1 MVKTAPDDPDYLV
14 TELARNA
21 MASDASQL
29 PLKEILAILPLP
41 ASFLPRKTLILTATA
56 AHLIKPS
63 TLGFIRSHEN
73 SSVYSPTM
81 RQVIVQKLYH
91 GTAKKL
97 PKMLTGPC
105 YAFMPLA
112 APDHRNVGWIATHRL
127 VDYAITNR
135 QHHRIVT
142 VRFQKGR
149 TLTLTTTYHAARF
162 GEILAGSNLLM
173 DVISQ
178 LARIAEGNLPLTKDA
193 QQQHHIVVTA
203 TMARTLMNTTHQREA
218 YFGAKQVVGE
228 EEYRLQAGWDE
239 GLGGDGV

>member
-1 MVKTAPDDPDYLV
+1 M
-14 TELARNA
+14 
-21 MASDASQL
+21 
-29 PLKEILAILPLP
+29 
-41 ASFLPRKTLILTATA
+41 
-56 AHLIKPS
+56 
-63 TLGFIRSHEN
+63 
-73 SSVYSPTM
+73 
-81 RQVIVQKLYH
+81 QKLYH

-127 VDYAITNR
+127 VDYAIINR

-142 VRFQKGR
+142 VHFQKGC
-149 TLTLTTTYHAARF
+149 TFTVPTTYHAARF
-162 GEILAGSNLLM
+162 AEVLACSNLLM

-193 QQQHHIVVTA
+193 QQQHHIVVTT
-203 TMARTLMNTTHQREA
+203 TMARTLMNATHQREA

-239 GLGGDGV
+239 ALGGDGV

>member
-1 MVKTAPDDPDYLV
+1 MVKTAPDDPDCLV

-21 MASDASQL
+21 IASDASQL

-135 QHHRIVT
+135 QHPLPKRPHTYLTHHVSHRTFWRNLSRQPLVD
-142 VRFQKGR
+142 GR
-149 TLTLTTTYHAARF
+149 YQST
-162 GEILAGSNLLM
+162 
-173 DVISQ
+173 
-178 LARIAEGNLPLTKDA
+178 
-193 QQQHHIVVTA
+193 
-203 TMARTLMNTTHQREA
+203 
-218 YFGAKQVVGE
+218 GAH
-228 EEYRLQAGWDE
+228 R
-239 GLGGDGV
+239 